1 MLNNYR
7 RNGRLEGHSG
17 PVYCL
22 AATDD
27 GRFLASGGKDGTR
40 TWDLMSMTRISD
52 RPASSGKRG
61 ATTALTWANRDDE
74 PGENLFYGT
83 VTGFLICWRK
93 AVDSEITSLAFDA
106 LSNRLAVCTYNS
118 LVQLYVLSSAPAPR
132 KLWGIAVNNFLP
144 KSIVFGVMRGNERE
158 ILVFGIHDGRIR
170 TFTGSEEA
178 DSHLESWEI
187 GTCIGDAIVD
197 NRRVTVCIDDIE
209 SGPVLYR
216 LDDHQ
221 RIKTFSCP
229 CHYPG
234 KAATTAIVIGSD
246 HGVVYIFDR
255 RSGEVID
262 KLLMK
267 GQDWVQSIAVR
278 ISSETSSLG
287 LQWHQTA
294 DCNNIATIFA
304 AKSGDGVGLNDIIMW
319 QKTADRRSPGT
330 IVCEGHSGPHP
341 RRNFT
346 GVVWLC
352 VPKTWMCC
360 RTS

>member
-1 MLNNYR
+1 YR

-93 AVDSEITSLAFDA
+93 AAGQQSFHEVYCKHIAQDSEITSLAFDA

-158 ILVFGIHDGRIR
+158 ILAFGIHDGRILGKLGLACKSPSLCQY
-170 TFTGSEEA
+170 F
-178 DSHLESWEI
+178 
-187 GTCIGDAIVD
+187 GDAIVD

-221 RIKTFSCP
+221 RIKTFSVP
-229 CHYPG
+229 VTIQERRPRQVRFVDNS
-234 KAATTAIVIGSD
+234 KAIVIGSD

-267 GQDWVQSIAVR
+267 GQDWVQSIA
-278 ISSETSSLG
+278 
-287 LQWHQTA
+287 
-294 DCNNIATIFA
+294 
-304 AKSGDGVGLNDIIMW
+304 
-319 QKTADRRSPGT
+319 
-330 IVCEGHSGPHP
+330 
-341 RRNFT
+341 
-346 GVVWLC
+346 
-352 VPKTWMCC
+352 
-360 RTS
+360 